1 MDKENVTIKGVPV
14 SGGIGMGEAQ
24 VLRDPLLQVV
34 RRVVVASKLKH
45 EISRLNEASEIT
57 IAELNTARSKAVK
70 AIGEHAANIFD
81 AQILIASDK
90 RFLETVAQRITTDKI
105 NAEFAYQE
113 TLSDT
118 LKSLEG
124 SRDPYM
130 RQMVYDIRSV
140 SERVLSILLGVSKQD
155 DLGFQNPT
163 ILIGRIF
170 SPGQIMSFAKKNL
183 AGLLT
188 LEGGPTSHMGLIA
201 RSLGIPAVT
210 GKWNN
215 GEGITT
221 GSHLIID
228 GNNGEII
235 LNPDDETWR
244 SFRRIRLRKRSQP
257 FAVLAGTKKIDPVCT
272 DGRQVTLAANLELPG
287 PLDAHLSR
295 LGVGVGLFRTEF
307 LYFSKQSFPDEEEQF
322 QVYSQIAKQFY
333 PQNVILRTF
342 DLGGDKFASEFGNV
356 VEENPAL
363 GWRGLRILLE
373 TPKLFK
379 NQLRAM
385 LRASAK
391 GNLRILLPMVS
402 DETEVVATLDLIE
415 KIKRELRRSRIS
427 FDEGIEVG
435 IMIEV
440 PAAAMSADYLA
451 EKVDFF
457 SIGTNDLIQY
467 TMAADRGNY
476 RVTNYYIGHHPA
488 VLKLIQRTVHA
499 AHDIGIP
506 VSVCGEMAGSRTMA
520 PFFVGL
526 GVDVLSMAPTQLP
539 AMAEWISRM
548 SYIDAKRFTSRLLR
562 MPTAY
567 QVARALAE
575 AYDYI
580 KSQKKGTWLK

>member
-1 MDKENVTIKGVPV
+1 MGGENIIIKGVPV

-24 VLRDPLLQVV
+24 VLRDPMLQVV
-34 RRVVVASKLKH
+34 RRAVVVSKIKQ
-45 EISRLNEASEIT
+45 EIGRLSEASDKT
-57 IAELNTARSKAVK
+57 IAELKTARSKAVK
-70 AIGEHAANIFD
+70 AIGEHGANIFD
-81 AQILIASDK
+81 AQILIASDQQ
-90 RFLETVAQRITTDKI
+90 FMSTVADRITAEKI

-113 TLSDT
+113 TLADT

-140 SERVLSILLGVSKQD
+140 SERILSFLLGVGEKN
-155 DLGFQNPT
+155 DLGFQSPT
-163 ILIGRIF
+163 ILVGRIF
-170 SPGQIMSFAKKNL
+170 SPGQIMACAKKNL

-210 GKWNN
+210 GEWND
-215 GEGITT
+215 GDRVIT
-221 GSHLIID
+221 GNNLIID

-257 FAVLAGTKKIDPVCT
+257 FAVLSSTKKIEPICT
-272 DGRQVTLAANLELPG
+272 DGREVTLAANLEIPG
-287 PLDAHLSR
+287 PLDSHLSR

-322 QVYSQIAKQFY
+322 QVYSEIANQFY
-333 PQNVILRTF
+333 PEEVTLRTF
-342 DLGGDKFASEFGNV
+342 DLGGDKYAAEFGNI
-356 VEENPAL
+356 VEENPAM
-363 GWRGLRILLE
+363 GWRGLRVLLE

-385 LRASAK
+385 LRASTL
-391 GNLRILLPMVS
+391 GNLQILLPMVS
-402 DETEVVATLDLIE
+402 DEGEVMETLDIIE
-415 KIKRELRRSRIS
+415 KIKRELRRSRIE
-427 FDEGIEVG
+427 FDEGIKVG

-440 PAAAMSADYLA
+440 PSAAIAADYLA

-476 RVTNYYIGHHPA
+476 RVTNYYMGHHPS

-539 AMAEWISRM
+539 AMADWISRI
-548 SYIDAKRFTSRLLR
+548 SYINAKRFTSRLLR
-562 MPTAY
+562 LSTAY
-567 QVARALAE
+567 QVSRALAE

-580 KSQKKGTWLK
+580 KSQKKGAWLK